1 MEFSNDLITINF
13 PAWLLIVGGSLT
25 AFIITF
31 LSIPPIVSLAHSKG
45 LYDIPNGRTS
55 HIQATPYL
63 GGVAVFTGLILS
75 SIIFAAFG
83 FEKDLAYII
92 AGLVILLFIGLKDD
106 MSMINPYRKL
116 AGQFIAS
123 AIIII
128 LANIR
133 IDNFYG
139 TLGLEA
145 ISYFP
150 SILFTTFVF
159 IVIINGI
166 NLIDGIDGL
175 ASGIAIVIATT
186 LGIWFHKAGFI
197 QYSILCFSLCGSLS
211 AFFYFNVFNIKNKIF
226 LGDAG
231 SLMVGLTLSIL
242 IIQFLEFQ
250 TFSLTYNVGSAPA
263 IAFGILIIPLFDTLR
278 VFALRIMQGR
288 SPFSADRQHIHHL
301 LLDLGYSHLKASII
315 LIFTNILI
323 ILLSFSLQYLRSIY
337 LISIQLLIASGL
349 SYLGFLLVKRK
360 RERDLNR
367 NHEARYGKQVSILR
381 ERSSDLFNAGDKNN
395 LKKTKK
401 FQFLSN
407 LNI

>member
-1 MEFSNDLITINF
+1 
-13 PAWLLIVGGSLT
+13 
-25 AFIITF
+25 
-31 LSIPPIVSLAHSKG
+31 
-45 LYDIPNGRTS
+45 
-55 HIQATPYL
+55 
-63 GGVAVFTGLILS
+63 
-75 SIIFAAFG
+75 
-83 FEKDLAYII
+83 
-92 AGLVILLFIGLKDD
+92 
-106 MSMINPYRKL
+106 
-116 AGQFIAS
+116 
-123 AIIII
+123 
-128 LANIR
+128 
-133 IDNFYG
+133 
-139 TLGLEA
+139 
-145 ISYFP
+145 
-150 SILFTTFVF
+150 
-159 IVIINGI
+159 
-166 NLIDGIDGL
+166 L